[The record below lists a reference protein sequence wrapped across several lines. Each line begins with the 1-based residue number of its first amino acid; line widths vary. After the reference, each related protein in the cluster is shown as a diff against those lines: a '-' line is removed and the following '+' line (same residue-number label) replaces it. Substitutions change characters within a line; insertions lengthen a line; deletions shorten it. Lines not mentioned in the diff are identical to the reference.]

1 MADQTHI
8 ICDGCHLRPAVHHIQ
23 YTLAGKTRH
32 SCQVCYDQFP
42 SPEELAFAY
51 AQRSG
56 EPIQASGSR
65 TSVAPVISETG
76 S

>member
-8 ICDGCHLRPAVHHIQ
+8 VCDGCHLRPAVHHIH
-23 YTLAGKTRH
+23 YAHTGKTRH

-51 AQRSG
+51 TQRSG
-56 EPIQASGSR
+56 EFIQPIDTRPSPAPAS
-65 TSVAPVISETG
+65 SV
-76 S
+76 

>member
-8 ICDGCHLRPAVHHIQ
+8 VCDGCHLRPAVHQIH
-23 YTLAGKTRH
+23 YTHTGKTRH

-51 AQRSG
+51 ARNFSG
-56 EPIQASGSR
+56 R
-65 TSVAPVISETG
+65 DETHAANAG
-76 S
+76 